1 MADSDLIKQFDKIS
15 TAAKEANEK
24 IRGSGQQARE
34 QVEADAARARDRAS
48 QAADHLKDRAKTAHD
63 KASEHWRDLADK
75 WNAHIT
81 KIRKDLKK
89 KKDEHD
95 AKEMAVYA
103 EMAEG
108 YAFDAIDFAQA
119 AIYEAEY
126 AVLDALSA
134 RAAAKT
140 MAAS

>member
-1 MADSDLIKQFDKIS
+1 MAKNGLSEQFEKIS
-15 TAAKEANEK
+15 IAAQDTSGK
-24 IRGSGQQARE
+24 IRAAGQQAHE

-48 QAADHLKDRAKTAHD
+48 QAADHLKDRAETAHD
-63 KASEHWRDLADK
+63 KASEHWRDFADK

-81 KIRKDLKK
+81 KVRKDLKK
-89 KKDEHD
+89 KRDQHD
-95 AKEMAVYA
+95 AKEMKVYA

-134 RAAAKT
+134 RAAAKI

>member
-1 MADSDLIKQFDKIS
+1 MADNNLIEQFDKIS

-24 IRGSGQQARE
+24 IRASGQQARE

-48 QAADHLKDRAKTAHD
+48 QAADRLKDRARAAHD
-63 KASEHWRDLADK
+63 KASEHQQDLADK
-75 WNAHIT
+75 WHAHVA
-81 KIRKDLKK
+81 KVRKDLKQK
-89 KKDEHD
+89 RAEHE
-95 AKEMAVYA
+95 AKEMKVDA

-119 AIYEAEY
+119 AVYEAEY

-134 RAAAKT
+134 RAAADAMT
-140 MAAS
+140 S

>member
-1 MADSDLIKQFDKIS
+1 MAENDLSQQFEKIS
-15 TAAKEANEK
+15 AAARDANEK
-24 IRGSGQQARE
+24 IRAAGQQARE
-34 QVEADAARARDRAS
+34 QLEADAAHARERAS
-48 QAADHLKDRAKTAHD
+48 QAADHLKDRAETAHD
-63 KASEHWRDLADK
+63 KVSEHWRDLADK
-75 WNAHIT
+75 WNAHIA
-81 KIRKDLKK
+81 KIRNDLKK

-108 YAFDAIDFAQA
+108 YAFEAIDFAQA

-134 RAAAKT
+134 RAAAKM